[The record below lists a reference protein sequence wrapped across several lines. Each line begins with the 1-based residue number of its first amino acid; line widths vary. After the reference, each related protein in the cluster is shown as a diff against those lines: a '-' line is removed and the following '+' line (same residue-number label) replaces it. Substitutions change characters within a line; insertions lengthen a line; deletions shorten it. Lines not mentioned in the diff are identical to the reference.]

1 MAKVFVPRDEII
13 SYPRGWNEETEDFIS
28 TYPEEEISSTELA
41 RLAQEG
47 GSFDFLSDPR
57 ENIYSIDTFS
67 KLILHERKIP
77 DFSEVYSKKDIA
89 QELTDVYQKKEQE
102 WIKLVGKERWYA
114 LDLEKRNFLIN
125 TAGIIDLGEKVDIK
139 EMYKYYE

>member
-1 MAKVFVPRDEII
+1 LNP
-13 SYPRGWNEETEDFIS
+13 ETI
-28 TYPEEEISSTELA
+28 
-41 RLAQEG
+41 
-47 GSFDFLSDPR
+47 
-57 ENIYSIDTFS
+57 
-67 KLILHERKIP
+67 
-77 DFSEVYSKKDIA
+77 
-89 QELTDVYQKKEQE
+89 DVYQKKEQE